1 MVVGVSYNGN
11 IEEAEAVIRDC
22 IRQQICLSAPEAI
35 VGVASHSDFGPN
47 TFAVV
52 WVQSDLMVSG
62 KIHLLREIIKSAFD
76 KGEINIPFLRY
87 EVEHP
92 ST

>member
-1 MVVGVSYNGN
+1 MIIVEPEV
-11 IEEAEAVIRDC
+11 VIRESMA
-22 IRQQICLSAPEAI
+22 RQPFCLSGPEAI

-76 KGEINIPFLRY
+76 KGKITIPFLRY
-87 EVEHP
+87 EGEHL
-92 ST
+92 SA